1 MSRLRRFLLVS
12 ALVAGAVLLVVGTWL
27 VAARV
32 QSPAQREAAAAPP
45 SAEPVTVAVTRGDLT
60 EQTTVLATA
69 VRSESVTVA
78 VPTPIEGQG
87 VVTRSAAAAGD
98 SVSSGGVIVWVNS
111 RPVIA
116 LRGEFALYRDLYLG
130 ARGDDVRMIQQ
141 ALADLGYAV
150 GADGEL
156 GRATAAAI
164 RELYRSAGAQAP
176 QGSEGSSAGAVAAEP
191 TPSAEPTAVASQGQ
205 PVLVLPA
212 SEVII
217 VPTLPAVLT
226 SVPATGTAVD
236 GEATATFSTQ
246 EITLTATVPPAIQAR
261 LTSGLAGTATLQGQ
275 DMSMDV
281 AVAQVNSP
289 QQDALS
295 PTQQE
300 QEDAA
305 DSAEASVILR
315 ASSGQIPDE
324 WVGHSDV
331 LVTLN
336 LSEPVLDAL
345 LVPQR
350 AVSADVN
357 GVTTVLVEQKDGSF
371 TQVVVTELGCVA
383 GTCAVDAEDGT
394 LTEDMS
400 VRVDG

>member
-1 MSRLRRFLLVS
+1 MFAFL
-12 ALVAGAVLLVVGTWL
+12 AGAAMLVVGTWL
-27 VAARV
+27 VAVRV

-45 SAEPVTVAVTRGDLT
+45 SAGPVTVAVTRSDLV
-60 EQTTVLATA
+60 EQTTFLATA

-78 VPTPIEGQG
+78 VPTPFEGQG
-87 VVTRSAAAAGD
+87 VVTRSAAAVGH
-98 SVSSGGVIVWVNS
+98 SVPSGGVVVWVNS

-116 LRGEFALYRDLYLG
+116 LQGEFALYRDLYLG

-150 GADGEL
+150 SVDGEL

-176 QGSEGSSAGAVAAEP
+176 QDSEYSPSAVAAEP
-191 TPSAEPTAVASQGQ
+191 APSEGATAAASPAQPT
-205 PVLVLPA
+205 LVLPA

-236 GEATATFSTQ
+236 GEAAATFSTQ
-246 EITLTATVPPAIQAR
+246 EIALTATVPPTIQAR
-261 LTSGLAGTATLQGQ
+261 LTSGLAGTASLQGQ
-275 DMSMDV
+275 SADMSMDV
-281 AVAQVNSP
+281 ALAQVNFP

-295 PTQQE
+295 PTQQD
-300 QEDAA
+300 QEEAA
-305 DSAEASVILR
+305 ESAEASVVLR
-315 ASSGQIPDE
+315 ASDGHIPDD
-324 WVGHSDV
+324 WVGRSDV